1 MRHDMLTCGIDIGSS
16 TIEIVL
22 HDGCR
27 IVSSTIAESGAAPA
41 ENALLAFRAL
51 LSELQLSRSDI
62 QCIAGTGFGR
72 NYFSG
77 ADKIFS
83 EITCHV
89 TGVVSLLPEARTL
102 IEIGGQDSKM
112 IRLDDRGN
120 VYDFMMNDRCAAG
133 TGRFIENAARVLGVT
148 KEETGPIGLTA
159 EQACDITSMCAV
171 FAETEIV
178 GLLHKGASRAS
189 ILRGIFNSIARRILG
204 MAGRI
209 GLRDAVVF
217 TGGVALNVGVVKALE
232 EIAQHRMLVAP
243 HPQFTGAL
251 GAALLATR
259 EMGSMSRTNRSIRKI
274 GAV

>member
-1 MRHDMLTCGIDIGSS
+1 MLTCGIDIGSS
-16 TIEIVL
+16 TIEIML
-22 HDGCR
+22 YDGSK
-27 IVSSTIAESGAAPA
+27 IVSSAIAESGAAPS
-41 ENALLAFRAL
+41 ENASVTFGAL
-51 LSELQLSRSDI
+51 LSKLQLSRSDMH
-62 QCIAGTGFGR
+62 CVAGTGFGR
-72 NYFSG
+72 NYFNG
-77 ADKIFS
+77 ADRIFS
-83 EITCHV
+83 EITCHAA
-89 TGVVSLLPEARTL
+89 GVVSLLPEARTV

-148 KEETGPIGLTA
+148 REETGPIGLTA

-178 GLLHKGASRAS
+178 GLLHKGVSRAS
-189 ILRGIFNSIARRILG
+189 VLRGIFNSIARRILG

-232 EIAQHRMLVAP
+232 EVTQHTILVAP
-243 HPQFTGAL
+243 NPQFTGAL
-251 GAALLATR
+251 GAALLASR
-259 EMGSMSRTNRSIRKI
+259 ETGSMSRPNHSIIRVQAI
-274 GAV
+274 